1 MYCVIPRP
9 SMRHSELTIWC
20 QKKQGRQRRQNR
32 IEIENLFQWEQMLIT
47 KTTVRKGIQYK
58 LFSHI
63 TNKRGQRGNRCCL
76 GTHCSLCLLAC
87 WTLSSDGNQVKSKEE
102 EKLVSLCSC
111 LGSVSATV
119 APTCMVALHKHRYGW
134 RQRQLPTREQV
145 QCVKV
150 PTGLPGAPS
159 PLKASGGHRLCAH
172 FQAVHFRRSVLTSC
186 YQFFS
191 VELFNFLTSCFRHY
205 A

>member
-1 MYCVIPRP
+1 MGGGQDTGQCEALGAGFEAVNLRKQASFIP
-9 SMRHSELTIWC
+9 
-20 QKKQGRQRRQNR
+20 
-32 IEIENLFQWEQMLIT
+32 ENLL
-47 KTTVRKGIQYK
+47 
-58 LFSHI
+58 S
-63 TNKRGQRGNRCCL
+63 
-76 GTHCSLCLLAC
+76 
-87 WTLSSDGNQVKSKEE
+87 SSDGNQVKSKEG

-145 QCVKV
+145 QCAKV